1 MDEPYNSGLRVSAS
15 YGLGCRL
22 WGSGLGSSTCLGAES
37 GFGSV
42 RMSGGCNTVSRIQ
55 NGSSW
60 RVGFATHC
68 LGPESR
74 VQNGGSLLRNTSTIQ
89 HGGLRGGFDAPG
101 CEPERVRPKICRLL
115 SFLHMSH
122 SLNS

>member
-1 MDEPYNSGLRVSAS
+1 MYEPYNSGLRVSAT

-22 WGSGLGSSTCLGAES
+22 WGSGLGSSKCLGAES

-42 RMSGGCNTVSRIQ
+42 RVSGVCNTVSRIQ

-74 VQNGGSLLRNTSTIQ
+74 VQNGGSLRRNTSTIESSELTE
-89 HGGLRGGFDAPG
+89 GCGEASLLPAANLKESDPRFVGLCPF
-101 CEPERVRPKICRLL
+101 CI
-115 SFLHMSH
+115 
-122 SLNS
+122 